1 MINFDKLS
9 RTDREY
15 FYSLPYLIQRKIV
28 SSELNI
34 TCREDM
40 QRYFTNI
47 VR

>member
-9 RTDREY
+9 RDDREY
-15 FYSLPYLIQRKIV
+15 FYSLPFSVQRKIV
-28 SSELNI
+28 SSKLNI

-47 VR
+47 VK